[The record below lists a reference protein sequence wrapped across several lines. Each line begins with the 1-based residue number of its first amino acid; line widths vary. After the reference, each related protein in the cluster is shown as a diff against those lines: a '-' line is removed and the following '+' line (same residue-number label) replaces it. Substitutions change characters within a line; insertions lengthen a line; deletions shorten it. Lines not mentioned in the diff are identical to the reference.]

1 MADNKTRE
9 IKIKIEDRTLYLSKQ
24 VDQTSIHEVTQAIH
38 NINYH
43 DEKVEAELAS
53 LPSMNYERPPIT
65 FYIDS
70 YGGQVYSA
78 LGLVDQMK
86 LSKTPI
92 HTVVTG
98 CAMSA
103 GQLIAMSGHK
113 RYCTKNS
120 TFMVHQLASWVGGKL
135 DAITDSVTELDRLN
149 KILMDLTLDMTSI
162 DQERLLSVYEK
173 KQDWYIDSTQAKR
186 LNIVDEII
194 K

>member
-9 IKIKIEDRTLYLSKQ
+9 IKIKIEGRTLYLSKQ

-43 DEKVEAELAS
+43 NEKVEAELA
-53 LPSMNYERPPIT
+53 SMNYERPPIT

-92 HTVVTG
+92 HTIVTG

-103 GQLIAMSGHK
+103 G
-113 RYCTKNS
+113 
-120 TFMVHQLASWVGGKL
+120 
-135 DAITDSVTELDRLN
+135 
-149 KILMDLTLDMTSI
+149 
-162 DQERLLSVYEK
+162 
-173 KQDWYIDSTQAKR
+173 
-186 LNIVDEII
+186 
-194 K
+194 